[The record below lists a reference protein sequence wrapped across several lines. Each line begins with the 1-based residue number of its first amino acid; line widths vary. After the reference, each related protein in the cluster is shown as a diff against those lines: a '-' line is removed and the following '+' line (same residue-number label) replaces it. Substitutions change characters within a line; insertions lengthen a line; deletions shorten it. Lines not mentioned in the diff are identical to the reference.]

1 MLTEIQ
7 TRTVRLRERGQ
18 VTIPYDLCE
27 KLMAAGGEVL
37 TLLQIGDLLLLTPRQ
52 LRVSRLSEQFTAEMD
67 KAGVSLAD
75 LLVGLTEEHVLIH
88 RERESQGA

>member
-18 VTIPYDLCE
+18 LTIPHDLRE

-52 LRVSRLSEQFTAEMD
+52 PRVSRLSEQFTAEMD

-75 LLVGLTEEHVLIH
+75 LLVGLAEE
-88 RERESQGA
+88 RQTSYQEQKSPNA